1 MTTLIQWQA
10 NKANLFESLTLNWD
24 AGYLEDTT
32 PETMQFYLISK
43 YGQRK
48 LRSMFEN
55 ESVEVVAE
63 HLQNIFG
70 KKWENDYVIYK
81 SIMEMESDAQA
92 TATDESSATIGRST
106 STNQTNKTTGFDSE
120 ELVTNDGTD
129 ISGNDETET
138 TTRNT
143 HTNSTL
149 SQAGAMEKSSFNRR
163 HKLLDSIIYDIS
175 TLLVLPIY

>member
-10 NKANLFESLTLNWD
+10 DKVNLFEVLDNQYQV
-24 AGYLEDTT
+24 AYLEDTT
-32 PETMQFYLISK
+32 PSSMNFLLISK
-43 YGQRK
+43 FGQRK

-63 HLQNIFG
+63 HLHNIYG
-70 KKWENDYVIYK
+70 KKWANDYAIYK
-81 SIMEMESDAQA
+81 SIMEMESDVQA
-92 TATDESSATIGRST
+92 TATDESSATIGRT
-106 STNQTNKTTGFDSE
+106 TNTNQTNKTTGFDSE

-138 TTRNT
+138 ATRNT

-149 SQAGAMEKSSFNRR
+149 SQSGAMEKSSFNRR
-163 HKLLDSIIYDIS
+163 HKFFDSIIYDIS

>member
-10 NKANLFESLTLNWD
+10 NKANLFEVLDNQYQV
-24 AGYLEDTT
+24 AYLEDTT
-32 PETMQFYLISK
+32 PSSMNFLLISK
-43 YGQRK
+43 FGQRK

-63 HLQNIFG
+63 HLHNIYG

-81 SIMEMESDAQA
+81 SIMEMESDVQA
-92 TATDESSATIGRST
+92 TATDESSATIGRT
-106 STNQTNKTTGFDSE
+106 TNTNQTNKTTGFDSE

-138 TTRNT
+138 ATRNT

-163 HKLLDSIIYDIS
+163 HKFFDSIIYDIS

>member
-10 NKANLFESLTLNWD
+10 DKDNLFESLVLNWD
-24 AGYLEDTT
+24 AEYLEDTT
-32 PETMQFYLISK
+32 PETMQFYFISK

-55 ESVEVVAE
+55 ESVEVVAG
-63 HLQNIFG
+63 HIQNIFG
-70 KKWENDYVIYK
+70 KKWENDYVIYR
-81 SIMEMESDAQA
+81 SIMEMESDVQA
-92 TATDESSATIGRST
+92 TATDESSATIGRT
-106 STNQTNKTTGFDSE
+106 TNTNQTNKTTGFDSE

-138 TTRNT
+138 ATRNT

-163 HKLLDSIIYDIS
+163 HKLFDSIIYDIS
-175 TLLVLPIY
+175 TILVLPIY